1 MNFQETLND
10 FKWKVNAELETYFNK
25 TIKTAEQ
32 KDAFIADSLRCVKKL
47 TLAGGKR
54 LRAALMY
61 YGYLA
66 CGGKE
71 EKEMIKTSASIEL
84 IHIFLLIH
92 DDIIDRDL
100 KRHGVDTIHYTY
112 EKIGKK
118 IFPQSDNEH
127 FGKSMAI
134 IIGDMIGALGNQI
147 IYNSNFNPELVMKAL
162 SKLQSIVFLTVIGQ
176 SQDLYIEYK
185 RAATEKEILKMYEN
199 KTAKY
204 TIEGPLELGA
214 ILGGASD
221 ETLKK
226 IGSYAI
232 PIGIAFQIQDDIL
245 GIFGSEEKIGK
256 SVGADIKEGKQTI
269 LLSKARE
276 KADKEQKKRLEII
289 FGNKSITKS
298 EVEEFQKIIIK
309 TGSLEYAKNLSA
321 KLINEGKKE
330 LEKLE
335 IKSEAKDFLLGMA
348 DYMMSREV

>member
-1 MNFQETLND
+1 MNFQETLDD
-10 FKWKVNAELETYFNK
+10 FKRKVNIELEAFFNK
-25 TIKTAEQ
+25 TIKDTTQ
-32 KDAFIADSLRCVKKL
+32 KDEFIADSLRYVKKL
-47 TLAGGKR
+47 TLSGGKR

-71 EKEMIKTSASIEL
+71 EKEMIKTSVSIEL

-100 KRHGVDTIHYTY
+100 KRHGVDTIHHTY

-118 IFPQSDNEH
+118 IFSQSDNEH

-147 IYNSNFNPELVMKAL
+147 IFNSSFNPELVVKAL
-162 SKLQSIVFLTVIGQ
+162 SKLQSIVSLTVIGQ

-185 RAATEKEILKMYEN
+185 RKATEKEILKMYEN

-204 TIEGPLELGA
+204 TIEGPLQLGA
-214 ILGGASD
+214 ILGRASD

-226 IGSYAI
+226 IGNYAI

-245 GIFGSEEKIGK
+245 GIFGSEEKMGK

-269 LLSKARE
+269 LLSKAGE
-276 KADKEQKKRLEII
+276 KANKEQKKNLERI
-289 FGNKSITKS
+289 FGNQSITKK
-298 EVEEFQKIIIK
+298 EVGEFRKIIIE
-309 TGSLEYAKNLSA
+309 TGSLEYAKNLSTE
-321 KLINEGKKE
+321 LISGGKRE

-335 IKSEAKDFLLGMA
+335 IKGEAKNFLLGMA

>member
-1 MNFQETLND
+1 MNFQETLCD
-10 FKWKVNAELETYFNK
+10 FKKKVNEELETYFDK
-25 TIKTAEQ
+25 TINEAER
-32 KDAFIADSLRCVKKL
+32 KDAFIADALRYVRKL
-47 TLAGGKR
+47 TLSGGKR
-54 LRAALMY
+54 LRSALMY

-66 CGGKE
+66 SGGREK
-71 EKEMIKTSASIEL
+71 KEMIKTSVSIEL

-118 IFPQSDNEH
+118 IFPKSDSEH
-127 FGKSMAI
+127 FGKSMAV
-134 IIGDMIGALGNQI
+134 IIGDMVGALGNQI
-147 IYNSNFNPELVMKAL
+147 IFNSSFDPKLVMKAL
-162 SKLQSIVFLTVIGQ
+162 SKLQSIISLTVIGQ

-185 RAATEKEILKMYEN
+185 RTATEKEILKMYEN

-214 ILGGASD
+214 ILGGAN
-221 ETLKK
+221 EELLKK
-226 IGSYAI
+226 ISRYAI

-245 GIFGSEEKIGK
+245 GIFGSEKKMGK

-298 EVEEFQKIIIK
+298 EVEEFQNIIIK

-321 KLINEGKKE
+321 KLISEGKKE
-330 LEKLE
+330 LEKIE
-335 IKSEAKDFLLGMA
+335 IKNETKDFLSGMA
-348 DYMMSREV
+348 DYMMSREA